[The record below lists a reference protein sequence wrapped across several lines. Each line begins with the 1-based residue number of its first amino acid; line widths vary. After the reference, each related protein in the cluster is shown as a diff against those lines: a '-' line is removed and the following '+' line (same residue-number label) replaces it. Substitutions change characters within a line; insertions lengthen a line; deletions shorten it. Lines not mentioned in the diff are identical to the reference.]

1 MRIARRTPTDS
12 ALSMRFILPVIG
24 ENLLTI
30 TIGLVFSQIISG
42 ISSSALA
49 AIGMANTVQNFV
61 FALFSMI
68 TTGASVLVAR
78 RIGEGRGVEAA
89 GVVEQASFLSVAFS
103 AAVAALCFL
112 FASPILRLLM
122 PGAEDALFGE
132 AVAYF
137 RILMLS
143 LPFYALHSVLSAIFR
158 AAGNGKTP
166 MRIAL
171 IMNMAQLAAGFL
183 FISVLHLEEIGAGLA
198 YVLCRLVGAGLMLYS
213 LLHYHTH
220 FVVHL
225 RGMLRF
231 RADVCRHVLSIGAPN
246 SIEAVFVQM
255 GYMIANSMSIALGTF
270 EAGVYQILNTF
281 NTFVA
286 LPQNVTLVAAL
297 PIAGQLIGAGKP
309 EEARRTGRKLWAAA
323 IGATVVLCAFLMLFA
338 TPLVSIYS
346 SDSATIASAAS
357 MTWLLLVLNVPAASI
372 NCIDPQLRAGGD
384 GRQVMFNA
392 LGTVWLIRLPLT
404 YLFCF
409 VWDMGVSGIFLGNT
423 AALVVRASF
432 SFARHCG
439 SKWLVHKV

>member
-158 AAGNGKTP
+158 AAGNGKRP
-166 MRIAL
+166 
-171 IMNMAQLAAGFL
+171 
-183 FISVLHLEEIGAGLA
+183 
-198 YVLCRLVGAGLMLYS
+198 C
-213 LLHYHTH
+213 
-220 FVVHL
+220 
-225 RGMLRF
+225 
-231 RADVCRHVLSIGAPN
+231 
-246 SIEAVFVQM
+246 
-255 GYMIANSMSIALGTF
+255 
-270 EAGVYQILNTF
+270 
-281 NTFVA
+281 
-286 LPQNVTLVAAL
+286 
-297 PIAGQLIGAGKP
+297 
-309 EEARRTGRKLWAAA
+309 
-323 IGATVVLCAFLMLFA
+323 
-338 TPLVSIYS
+338 VS
-346 SDSATIASAAS
+346 
-357 MTWLLLVLNVPAASI
+357 P
-372 NCIDPQLRAGGD
+372 
-384 GRQVMFNA
+384 
-392 LGTVWLIRLPLT
+392 
-404 YLFCF
+404 
-409 VWDMGVSGIFLGNT
+409 
-423 AALVVRASF
+423 
-432 SFARHCG
+432 
-439 SKWLVHKV
+439 